1 MADLFQ
7 STTIPLLEQVVQF
20 TQARHQALAG
30 NVANASTPGY
40 VARDL
45 SVDDFQGRL
54 KEAIRERQAPTTAPT
69 NDGLVLPTPDS
80 RAGQEKLMTA
90 AKSPKGILYHD
101 QSQVG
106 LEQQVSEMVKNRL
119 DHNLAMTIL
128 TSQFRLLQTAISERV

>member
-7 STTIPLLEQVVQF
+7 STTIPILEQVVQF
-20 TQARHQALAG
+20 TQARHVALAG
-30 NVANASTPGY
+30 NVANSSTPGY
-40 VARDL
+40 VGRDL

-54 KEAIRERQAPTTAPT
+54 KDAIRQREAA
-69 NDGLVLPTPDS
+69 LS
-80 RAGQEKLMTA
+80 AGAEGG
-90 AKSPKGILYHD
+90 AKPSGQNPLSGVARHPQGILYHD

-128 TSQFRLLQTAISERV
+128 VSQFRLLQTAISERA

>member
-7 STTIPLLEQVVQF
+7 STTIPILEQVVQF

-30 NVANASTPGY
+30 NVANSSTPGY

-54 KEAIRERQAPTTAPT
+54 KEAIRQRHESASNTTS
-69 NDGLVLPTPDS
+69 DGLVLPNQDN
-80 RAGQEKLMTA
+80 LNTA
-90 AKSPKGILYHD
+90 AESPTGILYHD

-119 DHNLAMTIL
+119 DHNLAMTIMV
-128 TSQFRLLQTAISERV
+128 SQFRLLQTAISERV